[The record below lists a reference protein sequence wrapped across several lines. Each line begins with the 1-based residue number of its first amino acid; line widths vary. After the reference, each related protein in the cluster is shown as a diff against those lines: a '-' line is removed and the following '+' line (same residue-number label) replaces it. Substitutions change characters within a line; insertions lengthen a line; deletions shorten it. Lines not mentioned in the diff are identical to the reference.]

1 MPQSRLSSFTVRFVG
16 VIFATAL
23 LFAGAA
29 ARAQTPAT
37 AAASDAFTV
46 GPSVEGISEYT
57 LKSNGLRVL
66 LFPDASSPKMTVN
79 ITYLVG
85 SRHEGYGETGMAH
98 LLEHMLFK
106 STPKYPR
113 LWQDM
118 SNRGFINNG
127 TTWLDRTNYY
137 ESFAANEAN
146 LQWALEMEADRMV
159 NSNIL
164 REELDTEMTVVRNE
178 FEMGENR
185 PQGTLYAK
193 VFAAAFP
200 WHNYGN
206 STIGNRSDIENVGI
220 ENLRAF
226 YRMYYQPDNAVLLVS
241 GKIDRTKTLGMIAE
255 NFGKIARPTRKLPT
269 LWTVEPT
276 QDGEREVTVRR
287 VGDSQFLF
295 PAYRVPAAAHPDSA
309 ALQVFMGLM
318 TSEPSGRLYQAMVKN
333 KLAVNVDSES
343 DAMFDASLMGFWATL
358 NKTQSIDKA
367 RDVMLSTIESAGS
380 KPFTEAE
387 LTRIKLQ
394 ISKSYE
400 QTVADSGRFSVSL
413 SEAIAMGDWRFFF
426 FQRDR
431 LSKVTLAD
439 VERVAKAYFKP
450 QNRTLGRFIPTD
462 KPDRADMP
470 ARPDLSV
477 LLADYKGDASL
488 SEGEV
493 FDTAPANIV
502 KRSERYALANGLKV
516 VLLPKK
522 TRGAT
527 VQLAL
532 RIGYGDEK
540 SRAGKSAVDT
550 LANAMLMRGAE
561 GLTRQQIYDK
571 LDALRTSGGIGLS
584 GGAMQT
590 KKAYLN
596 DAISLIA
603 QVYRTATFPSEEL
616 ELVRKEMI
624 TAIEESA
631 KDPERV
637 AFNALERHS
646 SPYPKGDPRYIATV
660 AERVA
665 DLRAVTREQVV
676 NYARQMRGLSAGTL
690 AIVGDFDAAS
700 VKPVLA
706 TSFGQSKLATPFA
719 RINREHKTVAVKNE
733 KLPTPDKEN
742 ATFVAR
748 VTFPLQD
755 SAADYPALLLADFIV
770 GGSGGARLFMRV
782 REKEGL
788 SYDVFSNL
796 AIPTFGTNGSW
807 TFGFIANPQN
817 AAKAEASLKDELQKL
832 LNGELTEKEFTE
844 QQQSLLDQ
852 RAVRRAQDATL
863 AAQIVSLTDANRSFE
878 YVETLEARLSKLTK
892 ADFDAVLK
900 KYIKLAEMS
909 SFVAGAFSKVK

>member
-1 MPQSRLSSFTVRFVG
+1 TTV
-16 VIFATAL
+16 
-23 LFAGAA
+23 
-29 ARAQTPAT
+29 
-37 AAASDAFTV
+37 
-46 GPSVEGISEYT
+46 
-57 LKSNGLRVL
+57 
-66 LFPDASSPKMTVN
+66 
-79 ITYLVG
+79 
-85 SRHEGYGETGMAH
+85 
-98 LLEHMLFK
+98 
-106 STPKYPR
+106 
-113 LWQDM
+113 
-118 SNRGFINNG
+118 
-127 TTWLDRTNYY
+127 
-137 ESFAANEAN
+137 
-146 LQWALEMEADRMV
+146 
-159 NSNIL
+159 
-164 REELDTEMTVVRNE
+164 
-178 FEMGENR
+178 
-185 PQGTLYAK
+185 
-193 VFAAAFP
+193 
-200 WHNYGN
+200 
-206 STIGNRSDIENVGI
+206 TI
-220 ENLRAF
+220 
-226 YRMYYQPDNAVLLVS
+226 
-241 GKIDRTKTLGMIAE
+241 
-255 NFGKIARPTRKLPT
+255 
-269 LWTVEPT
+269 
-276 QDGEREVTVRR
+276 
-287 VGDSQFLF
+287 
-295 PAYRVPAAAHPDSA
+295 
-309 ALQVFMGLM
+309 
-318 TSEPSGRLYQAMVKN
+318 
-333 KLAVNVDSES
+333 
-343 DAMFDASLMGFWATL
+343 
-358 NKTQSIDKA
+358 
-367 RDVMLSTIESAGS
+367 
-380 KPFTEAE
+380 
-387 LTRIKLQ
+387 
-394 ISKSYE
+394 
-400 QTVADSGRFSVSL
+400 
-413 SEAIAMGDWRFFF
+413 
-426 FQRDR
+426 
-431 LSKVTLAD
+431 AD

-450 QNRTLGRFIPTD
+450 QNRALGRFIPTD

-540 SRAGKSAVDT
+540 SRAGKSAVDA
-550 LANAMLMRGAE
+550 LANATLMRGAD

-571 LDALRTSGGIGLS
+571 LDALRTSGGVGLS

-719 RINREHKTVAVKNE
+719 RINREHKTVAVKND

-909 SFVAGAFSKVK
+909 SFVAGDFSKVK

>member
-29 ARAQTPAT
+29 ARAQTPAN

-137 ESFAANEAN
+137 ESFTANEVN

-241 GKIDRTKTLGMIAE
+241 GKIDRAKTLAMIAE

-318 TSEPSGRLYQAMVKN
+318 TTEPSGRLYQAMVKN

-343 DAMFDASLMGFWATL
+343 DVMFDASLMGFWATL

-380 KPFTEAE
+380 KPFTDAE

-550 LANAMLMRGAE
+550 LANATLMRGAD

-603 QVYRTATFPSEEL
+603 QVYRTATFPPEEL

-796 AIPTFGTNGSW
+796 AIPAFGTNGSW

-909 SFVAGAFSKVK
+909 SFVAGDFSKVK